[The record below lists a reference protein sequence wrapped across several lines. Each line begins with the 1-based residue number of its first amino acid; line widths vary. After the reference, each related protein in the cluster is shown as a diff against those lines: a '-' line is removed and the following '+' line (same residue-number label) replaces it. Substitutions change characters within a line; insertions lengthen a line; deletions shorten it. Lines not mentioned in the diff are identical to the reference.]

1 MQRLGGVTSR
11 STSRSSPR
19 DRLLDTAERLFYAAG
34 ITATGVDTVVR
45 EAGVSKPT
53 LYAHFGSKAELVAAV
68 LEGRGARRAAELQA
82 WVMGEDDP
90 RARPLAVFGYLE
102 QFYEREGARGCAF
115 LNAAAE
121 LVDAEAG
128 AAARAAVV
136 GEKRWL
142 LDLLTD
148 LARGAGL
155 SEPERLGSQLLL
167 LVDGVSGRVV
177 VGGPVAARAALHDA
191 VRAAELLVA
200 SAGDPR

>member
-1 MQRLGGVTSR
+1 V
-11 STSRSSPR
+11 TSRSSPR

-53 LYAHFGSKAELVAAV
+53 LYARFGSKAELVAAV

-82 WVMGEDDP
+82 WVVGEDDP

-102 QFYEREGARGCAF
+102 QFYERDGARGCAF

-121 LVDAEAG
+121 LVDADAG
-128 AAARAAVV
+128 AAAARAAVV

-142 LDLLTD
+142 LDFLTD